1 MVGPVLIFY
10 YNLYFLHSGFYF
22 QFLHFSIL
30 MRSGL
35 IMGIILIKLESK
47 GNKLKRMNPNKNLEL
62 LKYKISVI
70 T

>member
-1 MVGPVLIFY
+1 M
-10 YNLYFLHSGFYF
+10 S
-22 QFLHFSIL
+22 
-30 MRSGL
+30 SGL